1 MICFSQSIQTI
12 HEPWKGTIY
21 IMNTRPSRDY
31 WPTADWKK
39 ASPQDMGMDAAL
51 LAEMHDY
58 ASEHI
63 PQLHAMLIVRHG
75 DTGRASKLCYRLDSQ
90 AERGRPSCRCPIR
103 LLMLGDIT
111 REPCRLF
118 CVGLRR

>member
-1 MICFSQSIQTI
+1 
-12 HEPWKGTIY
+12 
-21 IMNTRPSRDY
+21 MNTRPSRDY

-75 DTGRASKLCYRLDSQ
+75 YLVFEEYYQGFHRNSYHSVSSVTKALSRHW
-90 AERGRPSCRCPIR
+90 
-103 LLMLGDIT
+103 LGL
-111 REPCRLF
+111 P
-118 CVGLRR
+118 